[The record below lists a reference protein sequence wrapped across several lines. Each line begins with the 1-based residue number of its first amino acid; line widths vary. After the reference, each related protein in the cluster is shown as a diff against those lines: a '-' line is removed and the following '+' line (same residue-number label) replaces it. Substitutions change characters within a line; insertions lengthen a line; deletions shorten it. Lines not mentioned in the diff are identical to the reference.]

1 MTAEITR
8 INPAQLHAT
17 AGYHHITIVEA
28 GRTAFLVS
36 VGIIGISY
44 GAVCVTSGFPLW
56 FPVLAAALVLAAS
69 SEFLF
74 VGVIVAGGSPV
85 AAVLVGLLVNARHL
99 PYGLAIPPRV
109 IQPGW
114 RRIVASHLMND
125 ESVVLALAQP
135 DLPRQRSAYWVCGAG
150 MLICWPAGALL
161 GGLAG
166 NVIHDTGTFG
176 LDAMFPAVI
185 LALILPALRER
196 GMRRAVLSGAAI
208 TLATT
213 PFLPSGLPELLA
225 LCALFLNPAPK
236 KQAKEAV

>member
-1 MTAEITR
+1 MTDRFRVFIIFNMRSTWR
-8 INPAQLHAT
+8 TLNRDLLR
-17 AGYHHITIVEA
+17 GIVLA
-28 GRTAFLVS
+28 CLS
-36 VGIIGISY
+36 VGVIGISY
-44 GAVCVTSGFPLW
+44 GAVCVTSGFPMW
-56 FPVLAAALVLAAS
+56 FPVLAATLVLAAS

-125 ESVVLALAQP
+125 ESVVLSLAQP
-135 DLPRQRSAYWVCGAG
+135 DLPRQRGAYWVCGAG
-150 MLICWPAGALL
+150 ILICWPAGALF
-161 GGLAG
+161 GALAW
-166 NVIHDTGTFG
+166 NVIHDTDAFG

-185 LALILPALRER
+185 LALILPALYER
-196 GMRRAVLSGAAI
+196 GMLRAVLTGAAI

-225 LCALFLNPAPK
+225 LCAVFLNSAPE
-236 KQAKEAV
+236 KQERAV